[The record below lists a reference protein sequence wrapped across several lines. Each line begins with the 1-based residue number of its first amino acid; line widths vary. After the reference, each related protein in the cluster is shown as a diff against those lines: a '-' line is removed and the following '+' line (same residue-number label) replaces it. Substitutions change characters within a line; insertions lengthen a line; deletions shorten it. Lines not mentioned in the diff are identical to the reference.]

1 MLDIIYMYTHIYIY
15 IYMPCEAPVGSRLVL
30 DACDLKRELLNS
42 WLMFGLRV
50 YELIISN
57 VVVFVV
63 I

>member
-1 MLDIIYMYTHIYIY
+1 
-15 IYMPCEAPVGSRLVL
+15 MPCEAPVGSRLVL